1 MKKNKIDLVLAVC
14 ITILIMF
21 GLVMVFG
28 ASSIM
33 ANTIFG
39 SLTHFF
45 RKQVLWALVTIILMI
60 FVSKVDY
67 RIIKKDGRPIALLL
81 LSIFLLFGLFFL
93 GKEINGAKRWYSL
106 GIINFQPSELARLSL
121 IIYLAYALSGM
132 GHRITN
138 FKKGLLPKLILVSF
152 VLVPVLLQPD
162 MSTSLMIALVAMVML
177 YLSGAHL
184 RHLTAV
190 VLPVIPVLVFIMQR
204 NSYQWQRII
213 NWIASIRNPLEAAYQ
228 VKQSMIGLGRGGWT
242 GVGIGESKQKFFF
255 LPDSHTDFIFS
266 IIGEE
271 FGFIGTSIVLFLF
284 IIILFRGM
292 RLAKI
297 TKDPFGQL
305 LAAGITA
312 NIVLY
317 ALINTAVVSNMAPA
331 TGLPMPF
338 ISYGGS
344 HMVFL
349 GISAGILLNISRHSG
364 TQSWEEFRNQRETLS
379 KTIIESG

>member
-45 RKQVLWALVTIILMI
+45 RKQVLWALVTIGLMI

-81 LSIFLLFGLFFL
+81 LSILLLFGLFFL

-106 GIINFQPSELARLSL
+106 GFINFQPSELARLSL

-132 GHRITN
+132 GHRITH
-138 FKKGLLPKLILVSF
+138 FKEGLLPKLILITF

-190 VLPVIPVLVFIMQR
+190 VLPIIPVLVFIMQR

-213 NWIASIRNPLEAAYQ
+213 NWLASIRNPLEAAYQ

-379 KTIIESG
+379 KTVIESD